1 MAAAEGS
8 AVARV
13 PSVPEIDGARAGGG
27 PVSRDG
33 TYLVGEE
40 GPELVTPS
48 RSGFVNTFGA
58 IQDVVAAI
66 QRLPSAVA
74 AVQSIGPQLV
84 TPTPVASEADAV
96 EGPALRVG
104 TADEIDAP
112 GSVQR
117 SSRASFPKIDVQISI
132 APTIHTT
139 ERVDPAQLS
148 RDIGEQM
155 RSELREAF
163 RGVFAD
169 TGMRF
174 S

>member
-1 MAAAEGS
+1 MGTFSYTLKCKLQPLNCLTLIGTEG
-8 AVARV
+8 
-13 PSVPEIDGARAGGG
+13 
-27 PVSRDG
+27 
-33 TYLVGEE
+33 
-40 GPELVTPS
+40 
-48 RSGFVNTFGA
+48 SGFVNTFGA

-74 AVQSIGPQLV
+74 AVQSIGPKLV
-84 TPTPVASEADAV
+84 TPPSIVSAPDAV
-96 EGPALRVG
+96 EGPAPRVG
-104 TADEIDAP
+104 TTDAVDAP
-112 GSVQR
+112 AAAQR
-117 SSRASFPKIDVQISI
+117 ASRASFPKIDVQISI